1 VKRKHQRGLAS
12 SRDVSA
18 STHLNIQ
25 IPVLSLLDDRQMTSL
40 EAVPRKRRHT
50 SVSLTQDA
58 VDVEDTNMRKKSKQ
72 EGRDGS
78 DNTEPTP
85 REQALMREF
94 EKLRKELEKVQREKD
109 ILMEVV
115 HRLNRGPR

>member
-1 VKRKHQRGLAS
+1 
-12 SRDVSA
+12 
-18 STHLNIQ
+18 
-25 IPVLSLLDDRQMTSL
+25 MTSL
-40 EAVPRKRRHT
+40 EAAPRKRRHT